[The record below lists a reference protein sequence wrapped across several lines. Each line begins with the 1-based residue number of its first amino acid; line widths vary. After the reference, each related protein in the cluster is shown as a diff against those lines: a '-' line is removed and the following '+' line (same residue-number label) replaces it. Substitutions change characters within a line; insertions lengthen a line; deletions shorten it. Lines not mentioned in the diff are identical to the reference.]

1 MLQLPDLLIPGN
13 TLLVLGATTCVGAIG
28 VIICAYRR
36 KSCLPP
42 SPPTWRL
49 QGHFL
54 PPQNAS
60 FTIARWIDEYGP
72 LITIRSGIQTIVII
86 GRYKA
91 AMDIMEKQG
100 RILADRPR
108 LVAGEILTYGLDLL
122 LTHTGDRLRRMRRAL
137 HTHLQPKSAEAYQPL
152 QMSQAKNVILNILND
167 PHNFQHHVSSCAAT
181 TIMKLTYGKITP
193 MSETDPEIKEFR
205 HIARI
210 YRPILRH
217 RYYLL
222 DSIPW
227 LKYLPWYAPELRDG
241 FRRTMRLFT
250 GKLNRVRQQ
259 IQSNEDI
266 GPSFSKYIL
275 ENGHLYGLTENEMAY
290 LAGVLFGAGS
300 QTTATAI
307 CTVLMAAARF
317 PEEQARVQ
325 AEIDAIIGRERA
337 PTFAD
342 KPSLPRLE
350 AFISEALRW
359 RPLAAEGVPHRTTE
373 DENYCIPAG
382 TTVVG
387 NHWAIS
393 RDPDIYPEPEAFKPQ
408 RWIDDQG
415 RLRDDLTFL
424 VYGFGR
430 RVCPGLHV
438 ANRSV
443 FINSLLI
450 LWAFELSLDHTKPQD
465 DMGFMNAVIPNVPC
479 AIEFR
484 TRVSEA
490 ELRCMMQN
498 YPEDVVSASR
508 GNVAV
513 LL

>member
-1 MLQLPDLLIPGN
+1 MLQLPDLCIFDN
-13 TLLVLGATTCVGAIG
+13 TQLVLGATACIAAIG
-28 VIICAYRR
+28 VIICADRR
-36 KSCLPP
+36 KSSLPP

-60 FTIARWIDEYGP
+60 FTIARWIDEYGS
-72 LITIRSGIQTIVII
+72 LVTIRSGTQTIVII

-108 LVAGEILTYGLDLL
+108 LVAGEILTHGLDLVL
-122 LTHTGDRLRRMRRAL
+122 AHAGDRVRRMRRAL

-152 QMSQAKNVILNILND
+152 QMSQAKNVIVNILND
-167 PHNFQHHVSSCAAT
+167 PHNFQHHVSSYATT
-181 TIMKLTYGKITP
+181 TIMKLTYGKSAPT
-193 MSETDPEIKEFR
+193 SETDPEIREIRQIGKVFR
-205 HIARI
+205 
-210 YRPILRH
+210 PVLRH
-217 RYYLL
+217 GSYLV

-241 FRRTMRLFT
+241 FERIRRLHT
-250 GKLNRVRQQ
+250 GQLNCVRQQ
-259 IQSNEDI
+259 LQSDQDI

-275 ENGHLYGLTENEMAY
+275 ENERLHGLTENEMAF
-290 LAGVLFGAGS
+290 LAGAFFGAGS
-300 QTTATAI
+300 HSTGAAI

-317 PEEQARVQ
+317 PDEQAQVQ
-325 AEIDAIIGRERA
+325 AEIDAVIRRDRV

-342 KPSLPRLE
+342 KPSLVRLE

-359 RPLAAEGVPHRTTE
+359 RPMSAEGMPHRTTE
-373 DENYCIPAG
+373 DVIWENYCIPTG

-408 RWIDDQG
+408 RWVDDQG
-415 RLRDDLTFL
+415 RLRDDLTFF

-450 LWAFELSLDHTKPQD
+450 LWAFKLSLDHTKPQD
-465 DMGFMNAVIPNVPC
+465 DMGFMNATIPNVPC

-484 TRVSEA
+484 TRVPET

-498 YPEDVVSASR
+498 YPEDVVSA
-508 GNVAV
+508 
-513 LL
+513 